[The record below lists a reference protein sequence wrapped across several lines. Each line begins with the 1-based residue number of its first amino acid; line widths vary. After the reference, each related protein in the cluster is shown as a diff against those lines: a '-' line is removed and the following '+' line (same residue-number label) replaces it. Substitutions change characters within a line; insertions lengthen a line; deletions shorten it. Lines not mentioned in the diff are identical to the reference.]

1 MELNWLRDNFGIDD
15 IMLIRL
21 KWTILVRSPFL
32 KMGYRIKRY
41 FYKSGNISEDSDKEK
56 INFNNIVLKV

>member
-1 MELNWLRDNFGIDD
+1 
-15 IMLIRL
+15 MLIRL
-21 KWTILVRSPFL
+21 QCTILMQSPFL

-56 INFNNIVLKV
+56 INCNNIVLKA

>member
-1 MELNWLRDNFGIDD
+1 MDD

-21 KWTILVRSPFL
+21 QCTILMQSPVL

-41 FYKSGNISEDSDKEK
+41 KLGNISEDSDKEK